1 MKVEEKTIY
10 SDRTVSE
17 TYETGL
23 ENRKNSPVGGL
34 FHNQG
39 SAFKTL
45 KNLLFQ
51 NMFTFSSFQPLQS

>member
-1 MKVEEKTIY
+1 MKVEEKTFY
-10 SDRTVSE
+10 SDRTVSG
-17 TYETGL
+17 TNETGL

-51 NMFTFSSFQPLQS
+51 KTFIFSSF